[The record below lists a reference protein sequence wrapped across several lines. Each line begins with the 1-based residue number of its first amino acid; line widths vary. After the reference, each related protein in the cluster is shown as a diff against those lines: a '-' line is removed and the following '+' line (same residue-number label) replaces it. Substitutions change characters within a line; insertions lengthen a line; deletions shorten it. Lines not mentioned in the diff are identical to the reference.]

1 MAHKQDMEAFP
12 SNIDGHLPIQR
23 NPASEAAQMAMSK
36 APSKNDRIASNRR
49 RVMGGGWLEL
59 NNGAQAGP

>member
-1 MAHKQDMEAFP
+1 MTINSPTKF
-12 SNIDGHLPIQR
+12 DGMLPIKR
-23 NPASEAAQMAMSK
+23 NPSSEAKQMAMSK
-36 APSKNDRIASNRR
+36 APSKGVRIQSNIT